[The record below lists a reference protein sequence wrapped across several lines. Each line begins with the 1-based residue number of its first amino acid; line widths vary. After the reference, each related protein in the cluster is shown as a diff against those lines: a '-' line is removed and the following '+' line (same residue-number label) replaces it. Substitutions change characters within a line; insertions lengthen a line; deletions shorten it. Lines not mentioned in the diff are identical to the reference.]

1 MLWAHPGKPRETQ
14 RHGPPAD
21 GRRLLVIRGQQ
32 DASPGRHHVG
42 AGTPSGHATHA
53 DTAGTVRAQIM
64 AADLQGSG
72 RRLTAAIHTDTP
84 GAIEDYSQA
93 CDLLAGDLLARA

>member
-1 MLWAHPGKPRETQ
+1 MLVGGERVLDD
-14 RHGPPAD
+14 RAD
-21 GRRLLVIRGQQ
+21 ALKIRGQQ
-32 DASPGRHHVG
+32 DASTGRHHVG

-72 RRLTAAIHTDTP
+72 RRLTGRNSH
-84 GAIEDYSQA
+84 GH
-93 CDLLAGDLLARA
+93 AGSH